1 MEVYY
6 ALIAKKIN
14 VKSEK
19 YNKFIC
25 KNYKDFLKFETVL
38 EDYKLTWEPGF
49 SFFYSL
55 FNNFVVE
62 YYDKNLYENISYKY
76 KKMQEIKNNNFLS
89 NKKEILSTLYTLQ
102 KHYLAL
108 SKFVHIVKF
117 KIAKNGNTHDMFFN
131 TLNANKTLSI
141 VQDKKKYLFSIF
153 DLKEIINKSLSNI
166 DYGFPKILPIK
177 NPYNNI
183 PFTQSNLYNIY
194 FFYLSN
200 YYVIPPLF
208 HSYFL
213 ANFDIALFEKNYE
226 YQIKKHYYTH
236 KCNSYSNYK
245 CVTEIKN
252 MLSEFNKTQPK
263 SKKFESINE
272 DFPNLKL
279 IQIMKPYL
287 QLYILSKHS
296 PLSVDKQ
303 NFKSELKYKL
313 NEFIK
318 FNPKFG
324 RKYSIIS
331 KSDKKKVVSF
341 EDKSPPFN
349 QLTRVSFS
357 SSHIDTVPFPNY
369 FLFDDDDVDEPE
381 ENPDTFHNN
390 MQQIGTVFSS
400 PRTNIPPFTSS
411 TRDLQNEF
419 LDLLRNNIQITQ
431 DASASYVYDN
441 NLIDLS
447 LSDRI
452 IDAHNRLHVTQPI
465 PDTIQIP
472 IQEDDTISSS
482 SSDNDSIP
490 PLISQDLVNEEIV
503 IENSDDASVSSN
515 NDSDD
520 EDFEF

>member
-14 VKSEK
+14 IKSEK

-25 KNYKDFLKFETVL
+25 KDYKDFLKFESVL
-38 EDYKLTWEPGF
+38 EDFKFTLEPGF

-62 YYDKNLYENISYKY
+62 YYDKSLYENISYKY
-76 KKMQEIKNNNFLS
+76 KKIQEIKKNSFLS
-89 NKKEILSTLYTLQ
+89 NKQELLSTLYTTQ

-131 TLNANKTLSI
+131 DLNPNKTLTI
-141 VQDKKKYLFSIF
+141 VQDQKKYLFSIF

-166 DYGFPKILPIK
+166 DYGYPKVLPIK

-194 FFYLSN
+194 FFFLSN

-213 ANFDIALFEKNYE
+213 ANFDIAFFEKEYE
-226 YQIKKHYYTH
+226 YQIKKHYYKF

-245 CVTEIKN
+245 CVTEIKH
-252 MLSEFNKTQPK
+252 MLHEFNKKQPK
-263 SKKFESINE
+263 SKRFESISE
-272 DFPNLKL
+272 DFPSLKL

-296 PLSVDKQ
+296 PLIVDKE
-303 NFKSELKYKL
+303 NYKSELKYKL
-313 NEFIK
+313 NQFIK

-324 RKYSIIS
+324 RKYAFNS
-331 KSDKKKVVSF
+331 KSDKKKTISF

-357 SSHIDTVPFPNY
+357 SCHIDSIPFPNY
-369 FLFDDDDVDEPE
+369 FSFDDDDEPE
-381 ENPDTFHNN
+381 ENENADTFHNN
-390 MQQIGTVFSS
+390 MEQIGTIFSS
-400 PRTNIPPFTSS
+400 PRTDIPAFTSN

-419 LDLLRNNIQITQ
+419 LELLRNNIQITQ
-431 DASASYVYDN
+431 DASASYVYN
-441 NLIDLS
+441 NSLIDLS
-447 LSDRI
+447 FSDRI

-482 SSDNDSIP
+482 SDNDSIP
-490 PLISQDLVNEEIV
+490 PLISQDLINEEVV
-503 IENSDDASVSSN
+503 IENSDDASISSN

-520 EDFEF
+520 EEFEF